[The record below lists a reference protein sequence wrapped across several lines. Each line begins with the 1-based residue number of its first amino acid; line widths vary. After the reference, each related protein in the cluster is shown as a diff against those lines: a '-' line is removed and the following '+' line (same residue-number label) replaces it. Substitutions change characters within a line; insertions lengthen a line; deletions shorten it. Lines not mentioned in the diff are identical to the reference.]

1 MRRRA
6 ILGLGISCLLAA
18 CTTGGGGGYGAVDLG
33 WSLHHAE
40 GEGAKLAYGQPASDN
55 VLLMMTCQPR
65 SGQVLVSM
73 TARAGAAP
81 TSIELTSSGRSSRLN
96 GAAAPAMAEG
106 ASLIEAMAPAND
118 PALQNFARTG
128 DIAVVEGGR
137 PAQMPV
143 RRAERAAVSD
153 FFAQCR
159 AA

>member
-18 CTTGGGGGYGAVDLG
+18 CTHGGGYGAMDLG

-40 GEGAKLAYGQPASDN
+40 GEGAKLAYGQPDSDN

-73 TARAGAAP
+73 TAPAGSAP
-81 TSIELTSSGRSSRLN
+81 ASIELTSSGRSSRLP
-96 GAAAPAMAEG
+96 GATAPAMAEG
-106 ASLIEAMAPAND
+106 ASLVEAMAPAND

-128 DIAVVEGGR
+128 DIAVVENGR

>member
-18 CTTGGGGGYGAVDLG
+18 CTTGGGYGAVDLG

-40 GEGAKLAYGQPASDN
+40 GEGAKLAYGQPDSDN

-65 SGQVLVSM
+65 SGQVLVSL
-73 TARAGAAP
+73 TAPATTVPEA
-81 TSIELTSSGRSSRLN
+81 IELVSNGRSSRLA
-96 GAAAPAMAEG
+96 GASAPAMSEG
-106 ASLIEAMAPAND
+106 ASLVEAMAPDTD

-128 DIAVVEGGR
+128 DLAVVENGR

-143 RRAERAAVSD
+143 RRAERAAVTG

>member
-18 CTTGGGGGYGAVDLG
+18 CTTGGGYGAMDLG

-40 GEGAKLAYGQPASDN
+40 GEGAKLAYGQAASDN

-73 TARAGAAP
+73 TAPAGATP

-96 GAAAPAMAEG
+96 AAAAPAMAEG

-128 DIAVVEGGR
+128 DIAVVENGR

>member
-18 CTTGGGGGYGAVDLG
+18 CTTGGGYGAMDLG

-40 GEGAKLAYGQPASDN
+40 GEGAKLAYGQAASDN

-73 TARAGAAP
+73 TAPAGATP

-118 PALQNFARTG
+118 PALLNFARTG
-128 DIAVVEGGR
+128 DIAVVENGR

>member
-18 CTTGGGGGYGAVDLG
+18 CTTGGGYGAMDLG

-40 GEGAKLAYGQPASDN
+40 GEGAKLAYGQAASDN

-73 TARAGAAP
+73 TAPAGATP

-96 GAAAPAMAEG
+96 GAATPAMAEG

-118 PALQNFARTG
+118 PALLNFARTG
-128 DIAVVEGGR
+128 DIAVVENGR